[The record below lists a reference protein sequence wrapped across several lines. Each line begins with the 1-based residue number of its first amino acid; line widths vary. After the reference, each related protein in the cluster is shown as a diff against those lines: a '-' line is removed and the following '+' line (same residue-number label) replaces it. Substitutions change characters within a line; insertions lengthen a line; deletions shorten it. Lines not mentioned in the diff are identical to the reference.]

1 MAAGMPVAI
10 SPLMVGSILGIAFGL
25 GLLVKGMA
33 GQRRAARIG
42 DTATS
47 HISAIAVGEVR
58 ISGVVEPAELV
69 LTSPLQSRDC
79 VYYRARV
86 SESAGRS
93 ERTILDEE
101 RAVGFRIRDSSG
113 NVRVFPRG
121 AHWLVPSAFNGSTGL
136 LGDEP
141 VGLRPRAGG
150 AIQPG
155 VLDRDARIA
164 ALLTVHQPLDDP
176 DSVDG
181 LLDGHGGGL
190 GLGGQREYHEAR
202 IEPGDLV
209 TIVGMVQP
217 FDQLPDPAGA
227 DVAAGDGLDGG
238 GLIGDPEV
246 AADLAEARAAGLL
259 ESDPV
264 EAWGNAAIPGFGI
277 GRPVRAPD
285 LDAAASPLPAATVV
299 EADRFERT
307 FDIKPETLIVAA
319 SPDVGLLVSLGTPG
333 AVVAREEG
341 RFLVGLLGA
350 ILAIVSA
357 IALASLLSGAVIL

>member
-1 MAAGMPVAI
+1 MPALI
-10 SPLMVGSILGIAFGL
+10 SPFTVASILGIAFGL

-47 HISAIAVGEVR
+47 TISAIAVGEVR

-79 VYYRARV
+79 IYYRARV
-86 SESAGRS
+86 SESSGRS

-101 RAVGFRIRDSSG
+101 RAVGFRVRDASG
-113 NVRVFPRG
+113 DVRVFPRD
-121 AHWLVPSAFNGSTGL
+121 AHWLVPAAFDASTGL
-136 LGDEP
+136 MGDEP
-141 VGLRPRAGG
+141 IGLRPRMGG

-155 VLDRDARIA
+155 GLGRDAQIA
-164 ALLTVHQPLDDP
+164 ALLTVHRPSEDP
-176 DSVDG
+176 DSVEG

-190 GLGGQREYHEAR
+190 GLGGQREYEEAR
-202 IEPGDLV
+202 IEPGDVV

-227 DVAAGDGLDGG
+227 DAATGEGLDATGA
-238 GLIGDPEV
+238 IGDPEI

-259 ESDPV
+259 ETDPA

-277 GRPVRAPD
+277 GHPVRAAE
-285 LDAAASPLPAATVV
+285 LDPAASPLPAATVE
-299 EADRFERT
+299 EADRYEQT

-319 SPDVGLLVSLGTPG
+319 SPDVGLLVSLGAPG
-333 AVVAREEG
+333 AVVAREEN

-357 IALASLLSGAVIL
+357 VALASALSGGMIL

>member
-1 MAAGMPVAI
+1 MPASV
-10 SPLMVGSILGIAFGL
+10 SPLMVASAFGIAFGL
-25 GLLVKGMA
+25 ALLAKGMA

-47 HISAIAVGEVR
+47 TISAIAVGEVR
-58 ISGVVEPAELV
+58 ISGVVEPAELS

-79 VYYRARV
+79 IYYRARV
-86 SESAGRS
+86 SESSGRS

-101 RAVGFRIRDSSG
+101 RAVGFRVRDASG
-113 NVRVFPRG
+113 DVRVFPRS
-121 AHWLVPSAFNGSTGL
+121 AQWLVPAAFDASTGL

-141 VGLRPRAGG
+141 VGLRPRLGG

-155 VLDRDARIA
+155 APDRDAQVA
-164 ALLTVHQPLDDP
+164 ALLTVHAPSDDP
-176 DSVDG
+176 GSVEG
-181 LLDGHGGGL
+181 LLDGQAGSGL
-190 GLGGQREYHEAR
+190 GLGFGGQREYQEAR

-227 DVAAGDGLDGG
+227 DAATGDGLDATGA
-238 GLIGDPEV
+238 IGDPEV

-259 ESDPV
+259 ESDPA

-277 GRPVRAPD
+277 GRPVRAPELD
-285 LDAAASPLPAATVV
+285 LAASPLPAATVA
-299 EADRFERT
+299 EADQFERT

-319 SPDVGLLVSLGTPG
+319 SPEVGLLVSLGAPG
-333 AVVAREEG
+333 AVVAREED

-357 IALASLLSGAVIL
+357 VALASSLSGGVVL

>member
-1 MAAGMPVAI
+1 MAAAMPATV
-10 SPLMVGSILGIAFGL
+10 SPLMIGSVFGIAFGL
-25 GLLVKGMA
+25 ALLVKGMA

-47 HISAIAVGEVR
+47 TISAIAVGEVR

-86 SESAGRS
+86 SESSGRS
-93 ERTILDEE
+93 EHTILDEE
-101 RAVGFRIRDSSG
+101 RAVGFRVRDASG
-113 NVRVFPRG
+113 DVRVFPRG
-121 AHWLVPSAFNGSTGL
+121 AHWLVPSAFDGSTGL

-141 VGLRPRAGG
+141 VGLRPRMGG

-155 VLDRDARIA
+155 ALDRDAQIA
-164 ALLTVHQPLDDP
+164 ALLTVHSPSDDP
-176 DSVDG
+176 GSVDE
-181 LLDGHGGGL
+181 LLDGHAGGL

-209 TIVGMVQP
+209 TIVGIAQP

-227 DVAAGDGLDGG
+227 DAAGGDGLDGAG
-238 GLIGDPEV
+238 GIGDPEI

-259 ESDPV
+259 ESDPT

-277 GRPVRAPD
+277 GRPVRAPE
-285 LDAAASPLPAATVV
+285 LDPSASPLPEATVA

-307 FDIKPETLIVAA
+307 FEITPETLIVCGA
-319 SPDVGLLVSLGTPG
+319 PDVDLLVSLGAPG
-333 AVVAREEG
+333 AVVAREES

-357 IALASLLSGAVIL
+357 VTLASSISGAVVL

>member
-1 MAAGMPVAI
+1 
-10 SPLMVGSILGIAFGL
+10 
-25 GLLVKGMA
+25 
-33 GQRRAARIG
+33 
-42 DTATS
+42 
-47 HISAIAVGEVR
+47 
-58 ISGVVEPAELV
+58 
-69 LTSPLQSRDC
+69 
-79 VYYRARV
+79 YRARV
-86 SESAGRS
+86 SESSGRS

-101 RAVGFRIRDSSG
+101 RAVGFRVRDASG
-113 NVRVFPRG
+113 KVRVFPRG
-121 AHWLVPSAFNGSTGL
+121 AHWLVPTAFDGSTGL

-155 VLDRDARIA
+155 VLDRDAQIA
-164 ALLTVHQPLDDP
+164 ALLTVQHPSDDP
-176 DSVDG
+176 DSIDG

-227 DVAAGDGLDGG
+227 DAATGDGLDATGG
-238 GLIGDPEV
+238 IGDPEI

-259 ESDPV
+259 ESDPA

-277 GRPVRAPD
+277 GRPVRTPE
-285 LDAAASPLPAATVV
+285 LDPGAGPPAAATVAEV
-299 EADRFERT
+299 DRFERT
-307 FDIKPETLIVAA
+307 FDIKPETLIVAD
-319 SPDVGLLVSLGTPG
+319 SPDVGLLVSLGAPG
-333 AVVAREEG
+333 AVVAREES

-357 IALASLLSGAVIL
+357 VALASLLSGGVVVL

>member
-1 MAAGMPVAI
+1 MPASV
-10 SPLMVGSILGIAFGL
+10 SPLMVASAFGIAFGL
-25 GLLVKGMA
+25 ALLVKGMA

-47 HISAIAVGEVR
+47 TISAIAVGEVR
-58 ISGVVEPAELV
+58 ISGVVEPAELS

-79 VYYRARV
+79 IYYRARV
-86 SESAGRS
+86 SESSGRS

-101 RAVGFRIRDSSG
+101 RAVGFRVRDASG
-113 NVRVFPRG
+113 DVRVFPRG
-121 AHWLVPSAFNGSTGL
+121 AQWLVPPVFDASTGL

-141 VGLRPRAGG
+141 VGLRPRVGG

-155 VLDRDARIA
+155 ALDRDAQVA
-164 ALLTVHQPLDDP
+164 ALLTVHEPSGDP
-176 DSVDG
+176 GSPAG
-181 LLDGHGGGL
+181 LLDGRADGLGL
-190 GLGGQREYHEAR
+190 GLGGQREYQEAR

-217 FDQLPDPAGA
+217 FDELPDPAGA
-227 DVAAGDGLDGG
+227 DAASGEGLDPTGQ
-238 GLIGDPEV
+238 IGDPEV

-259 ESDPV
+259 ESDPA

-277 GRPVRAPD
+277 GRPVRAAE
-285 LDAAASPLPAATVV
+285 LDPSASPLPAASAA

-307 FDIKPETLIVAA
+307 FDIDPETLIVAA
-319 SPDVGLLVSLGTPG
+319 SPGVGLLVSLGTPG
-333 AVVAREEG
+333 AVVAREED

-357 IALASLLSGAVIL
+357 VALASSLSGGVVL

>member
-1 MAAGMPVAI
+1 MPASF
-10 SPLMVGSILGIAFGL
+10 SPLMVGSIFGIAFGL

-47 HISAIAVGEVR
+47 TISAIAVGEVR
-58 ISGVVEPAELV
+58 ISGVVEPAELI

-86 SESAGRS
+86 KESSGRS

-101 RAVGFRIRDSSG
+101 RAVGFRVRDASG
-113 NVRVFPRG
+113 DVRVFPRG
-121 AHWLVPSAFNGSTGL
+121 ASWLVPAAFDASTGL

-141 VGLRPRAGG
+141 VGLSPRVGG

-155 VLDRDARIA
+155 GLDRDAQVA
-164 ALLTVHQPLDDP
+164 ALLTVHASSGDP
-176 DSVDG
+176 GSVDG

-202 IEPGDLV
+202 IEPGDLI

-227 DVAAGDGLDGG
+227 DAARGDGLDATGG
-238 GLIGDPEV
+238 IGDPEI

-259 ESDPV
+259 ESDPA

-277 GRPVRAPD
+277 GRPVRAAE
-285 LDAAASPLPAATVV
+285 LDPAASPLPAATLA
-299 EADRFERT
+299 EADQFERT

-319 SPDVGLLVSLGTPG
+319 SPDVGLLVSLGAPG

-357 IALASLLSGAVIL
+357 VALASSLSGAVIL